1 MAGGVSFLW
10 HTGSKL
16 LSDDGWLAARRQA
29 ELEAMISA
37 VPFLFHSCSRDE
49 KTLQT
54 RSINEQPAFLSL
66 RGRAAVSLAHSIL

>member
-16 LSDDGWLAARRQA
+16 LSVDGRLAA
-29 ELEAMISA
+29 ELEAMMSA
-37 VPFLFHSCSRDE
+37 VPFLFRSCSRDE

-66 RGRAAVSLAHSIL
+66 RGRAAVSLARSIL